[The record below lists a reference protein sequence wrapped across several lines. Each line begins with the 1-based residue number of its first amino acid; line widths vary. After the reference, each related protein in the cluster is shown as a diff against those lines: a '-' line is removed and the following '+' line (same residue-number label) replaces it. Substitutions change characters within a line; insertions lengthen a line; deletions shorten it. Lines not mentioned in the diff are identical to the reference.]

1 MTSGLQ
7 LALAVE
13 LEVPAA
19 AAAAAVSGL
28 DRPDSWGDPVQR
40 NEELTTGLK
49 IGWHII
55 DLVRYPVIAST

>member
-7 LALAVE
+7 LALVVK
-13 LEVPAA
+13 LEVP
-19 AAAAAVSGL
+19 AAAAVSGL

>member
-7 LALAVE
+7 LALVVE
-13 LEVPAA
+13 LEVP

-55 DLVRYPVIAST
+55 DLVRYLVIAST

>member
-7 LALAVE
+7 LALEVK
-13 LEVPAA
+13 LEVP
-19 AAAAAVSGL
+19 AAAVSGL